1 MERFLRL
8 GEESVFVIWVLL
20 SFPYLCPME
29 IVVTYEN
36 PNSED
41 SIQDNIVAEP
51 IGEYK
56 PTEKP
61 PYAGTSINRAIKDY
75 YACQTN
81 REKVSVLQWIVE
93 NPEFQVLKRYSTAE
107 NAVFG
112 LNISQYDDILLS
124 GEMPKNLA
132 IAQKLVMN
140 KFDVFLLTN
149 PTSTK
154 SADFVLRQNN
164 KLYYVEGKTLDG
176 KNSLDHLIE
185 KGSEQSSKVVIDIIG
200 TTNVTYLSTAI
211 KTGFEQNHAL
221 QEMFLLK
228 GSRLIRITRKMLLA
242 KTFLKSFRF
251 IWAKNK

>member
-1 MERFLRL
+1 
-8 GEESVFVIWVLL
+8 
-20 SFPYLCPME
+20 ME

-107 NAVFG
+107 NAVYG

-132 IAQKLVMN
+132 IAQKLVIN

-185 KGSEQSSKVVIDIIG
+185 KGSEQSNRVVIDIVG
-200 TTNVTYLSTAI
+200 TTSTNYI
-211 KTGFEQNHAL
+211 KTIIEKGFERYSVL
-221 QEMFLLK
+221 QELFLLK
-228 GSRLIRITRKMLLA
+228 GSRLIRINRQMSQT
-242 KTFLKSFRF
+242 KTFMESFKKV
-251 IWAKNK
+251 WNKNK

>member
-1 MERFLRL
+1 
-8 GEESVFVIWVLL
+8 
-20 SFPYLCPME
+20 ME

-36 PNSED
+36 PNNED
-41 SIQDNIVAEP
+41 SLKIIVAEP

-56 PTEKP
+56 PTEKL
-61 PYAGTSINRAIKDY
+61 PYVGTSINRAIKDY
-75 YACQTN
+75 YACPTN

-107 NAVFG
+107 NSVYG

-132 IAQKLVMN
+132 IAQKLVVN

-185 KGSEQSSKVVIDIIG
+185 KGSEQSNRVVIDIIG
-200 TTNVTYLSTAI
+200 TTNTNYI
-211 KTGFEQNHAL
+211 KTIVEKGFESYSVL
-221 QEMFLLK
+221 QELFLLK
-228 GSRLIRITRKMLLA
+228 GSRLIRINRQMSQT
-242 KTFLKSFRF
+242 KTFMESFKKV
-251 IWAKNK
+251 WNKNK

>member
-1 MERFLRL
+1 
-8 GEESVFVIWVLL
+8 
-20 SFPYLCPME
+20 ME

-93 NPEFQVLKRYSTAE
+93 NPEFQVLRRYSTTE
-107 NAVFG
+107 NSVYG

-185 KGSEQSSKVVIDIIG
+185 KGSEQSNRVVIDIVG
-200 TTNVTYLSTAI
+200 TTSTNYI
-211 KTGFEQNHAL
+211 KTIIEKGFERYSVL
-221 QEMFLLK
+221 QELFLLK
-228 GSRLIRITRKMLLA
+228 GSRLIRINRQMSQT
-242 KTFLKSFRF
+242 KTFMESFKKV
-251 IWAKNK
+251 WNKNK

>member
-1 MERFLRL
+1 
-8 GEESVFVIWVLL
+8 
-20 SFPYLCPME
+20 ME

-41 SIQDNIVAEP
+41 SIQIIVVEP
-51 IGEYK
+51 VGEYR
-56 PTEKP
+56 PTEKS
-61 PYAGTSINRAIKDY
+61 PYAGTSINKAIKDY
-75 YACQTN
+75 YACPTN
-81 REKVSVLQWIVE
+81 KEKISVLQWIVE

-185 KGSEQSSKVVIDIIG
+185 KGSEQSNRVVIDIVG
-200 TTNVTYLSTAI
+200 TTSTNYI
-211 KTGFEQNHAL
+211 KTIIEKGFERYSVL
-221 QEMFLLK
+221 QELFLLK
-228 GSRLIRITRKMLLA
+228 GSRLIRINRQMSQT
-242 KTFLKSFRF
+242 KTFMESFKKV
-251 IWAKNK
+251 WNKNK

>member
-1 MERFLRL
+1 
-8 GEESVFVIWVLL
+8 
-20 SFPYLCPME
+20 ME

-41 SIQDNIVAEP
+41 SVQIIVAEP

-56 PTEKP
+56 PTEKL
-61 PYAGTSINRAIKDY
+61 PYVGTSINRAIKDY
-75 YACQTN
+75 YACPTN

-107 NAVFG
+107 NSVYG

-124 GEMPKNLA
+124 GEMPKNLV
-132 IAQKLVMN
+132 IAQKLVVN

-164 KLYYVEGKTLDG
+164 KLFYVEGKTLDG

-185 KGSEQSSKVVIDIIG
+185 KGSEQSNRIVIDIIG
-200 TTNVTYLSTAI
+200 TTNTNYI
-211 KTGFEQNHAL
+211 KTIVEKGFESYSVL
-221 QEMFLLK
+221 QELFLLK
-228 GSRLIRITRKMLLA
+228 GSRLIRINRQMSQT
-242 KTFLKSFRF
+242 KTFMESFKK
-251 IWAKNK
+251 IWNKNK

>member
-1 MERFLRL
+1 
-8 GEESVFVIWVLL
+8 
-20 SFPYLCPME
+20 ME

-36 PNSED
+36 QNSEG
-41 SIQDNIVAEP
+41 SVQIIVAEP

-56 PTEKP
+56 PIEKS
-61 PYAGTSINRAIKDY
+61 PYVGTSINRAIKDY
-75 YACQTN
+75 YAYPTN
-81 REKVSVLQWIVE
+81 REKISVLQWIVE

-107 NAVFG
+107 NSVFG

-132 IAQKLVMN
+132 IAQKLVVN

-185 KGSEQSSKVVIDIIG
+185 KGSEQSNRLVIDIIG
-200 TTNVTYLSTAI
+200 TTNTNYIMKEI
-211 KTGFEQNHAL
+211 KNAFVCYPLL
-221 QEMFLLK
+221 QDIFLLK
-228 GSRLIRITRKMLLA
+228 GSRLIQISKKMFWA
-242 KTFLKSFRF
+242 KTFLKTFK
-251 IWAKNK
+251 IVWNKNK

>member
-1 MERFLRL
+1 MKT
-8 GEESVFVIWVLL
+8 
-20 SFPYLCPME
+20 
-29 IVVTYEN
+29 VVMYEK

-41 SIQDNIVAEP
+41 SIQIIVAEP

-56 PTEKP
+56 PTEKTT
-61 PYAGTSINRAIKDY
+61 YVGTSINRAIKDY
-75 YACQTN
+75 YACPTN
-81 REKVSVLQWIVE
+81 REKISVLQWMVE
-93 NPEFQVLKRYSTAE
+93 NPEFQILKRYSTAE
-107 NAVFG
+107 NAVYG

-132 IAQKLVMN
+132 IAQKLVVN

-154 SADFVLRQNN
+154 SADFVMRQNN

-200 TTNVTYLSTAI
+200 TKNARYLKKEI
-211 KTGFEQNHAL
+211 QDGFESNGSL
-221 QEMFLLK
+221 QCLLLLK
-228 GSRLIRITRKMLLA
+228 GKRLIVIDRDAA
-242 KTFLKSFRF
+242 KAKDFENTFLKL
-251 IWAKNK
+251 WNKRK

>member
-1 MERFLRL
+1 M
-8 GEESVFVIWVLL
+8 
-20 SFPYLCPME
+20 
-29 IVVTYEN
+29 
-36 PNSED
+36 
-41 SIQDNIVAEP
+41 AEP

-107 NAVFG
+107 NTVYG

-149 PTSTK
+149 RTSTK

-185 KGSEQSSKVVIDIIG
+185 KGSEQSNRVVIDIVG
-200 TTNVTYLSTAI
+200 TTSTNYI
-211 KTGFEQNHAL
+211 KTIIEKGFERYSVL
-221 QEMFLLK
+221 QELFLLK
-228 GSRLIRITRKMLLA
+228 GSRLIRINRQMSQT
-242 KTFLKSFRF
+242 KTFMESFKKV
-251 IWAKNK
+251 WNKNK

>member
-1 MERFLRL
+1 
-8 GEESVFVIWVLL
+8 
-20 SFPYLCPME
+20 ME

-51 IGEYK
+51 IAEYR
-56 PTEKP
+56 PTEKS
-61 PYAGTSINRAIKDY
+61 PYAGTSINKAIKDY
-75 YACQTN
+75 YACPTN
-81 REKVSVLQWIVE
+81 KEKVSVLQWIVE

-107 NAVFG
+107 NAVYG

-124 GEMPKNLA
+124 GEMPKNLV
-132 IAQKLVMN
+132 IAQKLVAN
-140 KFDVFLLTN
+140 KFDVFLLSN

-185 KGSEQSSKVVIDIIG
+185 KGCEQSNRLVIDIIG
-200 TTNVTYLSTAI
+200 TTKTNYIMKEI
-211 KTGFEQNHAL
+211 KNAFESYPVL
-221 QEMFLLK
+221 QEIFLLK
-228 GSRLIRITRKMLLA
+228 GSRLIQVSKKMFVA
-242 KTFLKSFRF
+242 KTFLKSFKTV
-251 IWAKNK
+251 WNKNK

>member
-1 MERFLRL
+1 
-8 GEESVFVIWVLL
+8 
-20 SFPYLCPME
+20 ME

-107 NAVFG
+107 NTVYG

-149 PTSTK
+149 RTSTK

-185 KGSEQSSKVVIDIIG
+185 KGSEQSNRVVIDIVG
-200 TTNVTYLSTAI
+200 TTSTNYI
-211 KTGFEQNHAL
+211 KTIIEKGFERYSVL
-221 QEMFLLK
+221 QELFLLK
-228 GSRLIRITRKMLLA
+228 GSRLIRINRQMSQT
-242 KTFLKSFRF
+242 KTFMESFKKV
-251 IWAKNK
+251 WNKNK

>member
-1 MERFLRL
+1 MERFLRI
-8 GEESVFVIWVLL
+8 GEESVFVIWVLQ

-61 PYAGTSINRAIKDY
+61 PYAGTSINRAVKDY

-185 KGSEQSSKVVIDIIG
+185 KGSEQSNRVVIDIVG
-200 TTNVTYLSTAI
+200 TTSTNYI
-211 KTGFEQNHAL
+211 KTIIEKGFERYSVL
-221 QEMFLLK
+221 QELFLLK
-228 GSRLIRITRKMLLA
+228 GSRLIRINRQMSQT
-242 KTFLKSFRF
+242 KTFMESFKKV
-251 IWAKNK
+251 WNKNK

>member
-1 MERFLRL
+1 
-8 GEESVFVIWVLL
+8 
-20 SFPYLCPME
+20 ME

-61 PYAGTSINRAIKDY
+61 PYAGTSINRAVKDY

-185 KGSEQSSKVVIDIIG
+185 KGSEQSNRVVIDIVG
-200 TTNVTYLSTAI
+200 TTSTNYI
-211 KTGFEQNHAL
+211 KTIIEKGFERYSVL
-221 QEMFLLK
+221 QELFLLK
-228 GSRLIRITRKMLLA
+228 GSRLIRINRQMSQT
-242 KTFLKSFRF
+242 KTFMESFKKV
-251 IWAKNK
+251 WNKNK

>member
-1 MERFLRL
+1 
-8 GEESVFVIWVLL
+8 
-20 SFPYLCPME
+20 ME

-61 PYAGTSINRAIKDY
+61 PYAGTSINRAVKDY

-93 NPEFQVLKRYSTAE
+93 NPEYQVLKRYSTAE

-185 KGSEQSSKVVIDIIG
+185 KGSEQSNRVVIDIVG
-200 TTNVTYLSTAI
+200 TTSTNYI
-211 KTGFEQNHAL
+211 KTIIEKGFERYSVL
-221 QEMFLLK
+221 QELFLLK
-228 GSRLIRITRKMLLA
+228 GSRLIRINRQMSQT
-242 KTFLKSFRF
+242 KTFMESFKKV
-251 IWAKNK
+251 WNKNK

>member
-1 MERFLRL
+1 
-8 GEESVFVIWVLL
+8 
-20 SFPYLCPME
+20 ME

-41 SIQDNIVAEP
+41 SIQDGIVAEP

-56 PTEKP
+56 PTEKSS
-61 PYAGTSINRAIKDY
+61 YVGTSINRAIKDY
-75 YACQTN
+75 YACPTN

-93 NPEFQVLKRYSTAE
+93 NPEFQVLRRYSTAE
-107 NAVFG
+107 NSVYG

-132 IAQKLVMN
+132 IAQKLVVN

-185 KGSEQSSKVVIDIIG
+185 KGGKQSNRVVIDIVG
-200 TTNVTYLSTAI
+200 TKNARYLKKEI
-211 KTGFEQNHAL
+211 QDGFESNGSL
-221 QEMFLLK
+221 QYLLLLK
-228 GSRLIRITRKMLLA
+228 GKRLIVIDRDAAMA
-242 KTFLKSFRF
+242 KDFENTFLKL
-251 IWAKNK
+251 WNKRK

>member
-1 MERFLRL
+1 
-8 GEESVFVIWVLL
+8 
-20 SFPYLCPME
+20 ME

-93 NPEFQVLKRYSTAE
+93 NPEFQVLKRYSTTE
-107 NAVFG
+107 NSVYG

-185 KGSEQSSKVVIDIIG
+185 KGSEQSNRVVIDIVG
-200 TTNVTYLSTAI
+200 TTSTNYI
-211 KTGFEQNHAL
+211 KTIIEKGFERYSVL
-221 QEMFLLK
+221 QELFLLK
-228 GSRLIRITRKMLLA
+228 GSRLIRINRQMSQT
-242 KTFLKSFRF
+242 KTFMESFKKV
-251 IWAKNK
+251 WNKNK